1 MVGRPFDIL
10 HHIGCLKNRAKQ
22 SAHHFLRRCIRSSEE
37 GPCLK
42 VTPFKTVMTVLN
54 GVPVLRAAVFC
65 AQSGISADDVRAKRP
80 DGDRKQVGQK
90 IDAQFVGK
98 RSEEHTSELQSLMR
112 ISYAVFCLKKK
123 NNDIIYT

>member
-1 MVGRPFDIL
+1 MRISDWSSDVCASDLAGPMVERPVDIL

-90 IDAQFVGK
+90 IDAQFVEIG
-98 RSEEHTSELQSLMR
+98 RASCRERVCQ
-112 ISYAVFCLKKK
+112 YV
-123 NNDIIYT
+123 

>member
-1 MVGRPFDIL
+1 MVERPVDIL

-65 AQSGISADDVRAKRP
+65 AQSGISADDVR
-80 DGDRKQVGQK
+80 
-90 IDAQFVGK
+90 
-98 RSEEHTSELQSLMR
+98 RSEERRVGKECVSTCRSRWSPDH
-112 ISYAVFCLKKK
+112 
-123 NNDIIYT
+123 

>member
-1 MVGRPFDIL
+1 MVERPVDIL

-65 AQSGISADDVRAKRP
+65 APSGISADDVRAKRP
-80 DGDRKQVGQK
+80 DGDRKQVGEPR
-90 IDAQFVGK
+90 DEDFVAKGWQ
-98 RSEEHTSELQSLMR
+98 HDPVCGP
-112 ISYAVFCLKKK
+112 ISVFSKF
-123 NNDIIYT
+123 DVYIWYTAPLPVETR